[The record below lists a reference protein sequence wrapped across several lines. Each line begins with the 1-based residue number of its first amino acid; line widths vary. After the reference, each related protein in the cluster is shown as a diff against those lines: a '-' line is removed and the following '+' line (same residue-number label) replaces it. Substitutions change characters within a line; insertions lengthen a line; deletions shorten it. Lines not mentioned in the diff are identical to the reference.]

1 MTNNRWIWLTVIA
14 IQTLDKFFHPRPQ
27 RTTIK
32 KRETL
37 RIPSAAPEP
46 KQLDHALHTNPT
58 RIGWIDEIGAEGLFV
73 GETLDKINSN
83 PI

>member
-1 MTNNRWIWLTVIA
+1 MRDRLTIDA

-27 RTTIK
+27 QTMIRRRGT
-32 KRETL
+32 R

-46 KQLDHALHTNPT
+46 KQLDHVLHTNPT

>member
-1 MTNNRWIWLTVIA
+1 VIG

-27 RTTIK
+27 RPTI
-32 KRETL
+32 RRRGVPRIL
-37 RIPSAAPEP
+37 RAAPKP
-46 KQLDHALHTNPT
+46 KQLDHVLHTTPT